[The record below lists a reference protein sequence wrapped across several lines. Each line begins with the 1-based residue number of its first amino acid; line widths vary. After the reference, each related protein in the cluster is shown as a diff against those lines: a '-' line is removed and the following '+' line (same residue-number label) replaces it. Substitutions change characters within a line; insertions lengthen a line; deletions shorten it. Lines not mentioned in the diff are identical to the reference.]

1 VVNNFSLK
9 TVAQYG
15 GHSIKSNGNVDLTLR
30 CDYSELVK
38 YIQLVQA
45 LNNDVN
51 IAIKIP
57 DEKPFKLGVFRIKSI
72 MIDHD
77 GEGVL
82 KFNGQT
88 DFVEVDNLTRL
99 VGCERFNVKFNA
111 EIEVEEA
118 EAGED
123 NDD

>member
-1 VVNNFSLK
+1 MVKNFNLK

-15 GHSIKSNGNVDLTLR
+15 GHSIKSNGNVDFTLR

-51 IAIKIP
+51 ITIKVP
-57 DEKPFKLGVFRIKSI
+57 DEKPFKLGAFRIKSI

-111 EIEVEEA
+111 EIEVEET

-123 NDD
+123 NDG